1 MNKIII
7 DSNKLLTTKIDG
19 ISFKE
24 NKLIFRKNGEYKL
37 EILNSDNVSLAIE
50 ILDCVC
56 TKLFVYSAFN
66 ELEEHITYKLG
77 ENSNLL
83 LFRFDS
89 NKSSDRDEAI
99 YLDGKGAKVSY
110 NFSSICHVYNKCVGS
125 DGSKIEFLIDSILD
139 KGNSGCRMN
148 QDTKIM
154 CMGDVSA
161 EICPNMLIN
170 EDDVEARHGSVI
182 GRFNDEDLFYM
193 MSRGIRE
200 DEAIKLMIK
209 GIIFADLVIDDE
221 ERDRI
226 LKVIDD
232 TYHF

>member
-1 MNKIII
+1 
-7 DSNKLLTTKIDG
+7 
-19 ISFKE
+19 
-24 NKLIFRKNGEYKL
+24 
-37 EILNSDNVSLAIE
+37 
-50 ILDCVC
+50 
-56 TKLFVYSAFN
+56 
-66 ELEEHITYKLG
+66 
-77 ENSNLL
+77 
-83 LFRFDS
+83 
-89 NKSSDRDEAI
+89 
-99 YLDGKGAKVSY
+99 
-110 NFSSICHVYNKCVGS
+110 
-125 DGSKIEFLIDSILD
+125 
-139 KGNSGCRMN
+139 
-148 QDTKIM
+148 M